1 LSTNY
6 LSTAPPIK
14 VTSGKII
21 PIRNMKMVEFLK
33 AESTFLKKKP
43 RVLLKLIK
51 SSPNSVRHKMNRPSS
66 LVKAVIYKMMMTKIK
81 AIVGIM

>member
-1 LSTNY
+1 